1 MSTATADRVRS
12 GFTNSAILRRSSM
25 RMIVISRDY
34 LQTVQTPYRCN
45 FPFFIS
51 ICSSDRGAKERALPI
66 SSFQTG
72 RCCQADSGGEH
83 ASRFGATLRTNAR
96 DGVFN
101 NTAVLIRPAASRY
114 GARASSSELAV
125 PEGQVPSPSFPGSEP
140 SLLLCVNT
148 LQLDISLLP
157 PDILRTER
165 GPRPPSAGTVSCFDP
180 LAIEAYS
187 MSAFVTWG
195 CRKIAREARG
205 IMLL

>member
-1 MSTATADRVRS
+1 MQFSFLYFYLLVGSRHERTRLADLLV
-12 GFTNSAILRRSSM
+12 
-25 RMIVISRDY
+25 
-34 LQTVQTPYRCN
+34 
-45 FPFFIS
+45 
-51 ICSSDRGAKERALPI
+51 SDRPI
-66 SSFQTG
+66 D
-72 RCCQADSGGEH
+72 RCCQADSGGEC
-83 ASRFGATLRTNAR
+83 ASRFGAMLRTDAR

-101 NTAVLIRPAASRY
+101 NTAVLICSAASRY
-114 GARASSSELAV
+114 GARVSSSELAV

-140 SLLLCVNT
+140 SLLLYVNT

-165 GPRPPSAGTVSCFDP
+165 GPRLPSAGTVSCFDP

-205 IMLL
+205 IILL